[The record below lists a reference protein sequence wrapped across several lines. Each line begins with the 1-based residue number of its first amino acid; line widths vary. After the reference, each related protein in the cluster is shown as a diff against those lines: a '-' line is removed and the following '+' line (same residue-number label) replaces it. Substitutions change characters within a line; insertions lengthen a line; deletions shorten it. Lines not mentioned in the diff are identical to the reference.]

1 MMDIYHQQ
9 YKERMNELNKTIEY
23 YNTNAKEF
31 VSRTILLDLGLFR
44 KMFTDRLA
52 KKSVVLDFGCGS
64 GRDTKYFL
72 SQGYQVDAIDGSVEQ
87 CKLASEYTGIEVKN
101 VLFNEFSWVQKYDGI
116 WACSSI
122 LHLPLTDLSDV
133 VSKMVLALKKNGII
147 FTNFKYGTFI
157 GERNGRHFTD
167 MTEETF
173 SEFIKQ
179 IEDVTTEEVLVSLD
193 KRPGKTG
200 ERWLNLILRKTES

>member
-1 MMDIYHQQ
+1 
-9 YKERMNELNKTIEY
+9 MNAKYDTLEY
-23 YNTNAKEF
+23 YNNNAKIYCEQTLIGNLQENYDKF
-31 VSRTILLDLGLFR
+31 LKYLPQNAYI
-44 KMFTDRLA
+44 
-52 KKSVVLDFGCGS
+52 LDFGCGS

-101 VLFNEFSWVQKYDGI
+101 VLFNEFSCVKKYDGI